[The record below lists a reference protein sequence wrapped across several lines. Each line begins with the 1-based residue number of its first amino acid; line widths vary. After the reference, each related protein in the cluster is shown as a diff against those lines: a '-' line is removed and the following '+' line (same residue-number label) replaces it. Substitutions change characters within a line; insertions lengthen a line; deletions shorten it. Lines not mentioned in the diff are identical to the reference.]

1 MIQGMLTKNVN
12 CLLDEMSVIDS
23 SDGFYSHHFEQWN
36 LVSRETNKYIG
47 FVTFEECILEVTRNG
62 EKYDMLVTVI
72 PFNNDKV
79 QGFDH
84 LSKPASRVQ
93 LLKKAI
99 EFVQNN

>member
-1 MIQGMLTKNVN
+1 MIQGMFTKNVI
-12 CLLDEMSVIDS
+12 CQLDEMSVIDT

-36 LVSRETNKYIG
+36 MVSRENNKYIG
-47 FVTFEECILEVTRNG
+47 FVTFEETVPEVTRNG

-72 PFNNDKV
+72 PFNNDQV

-84 LSKPASRVQ
+84 LSKPESRVKI
-93 LLKKAI
+93 LNKAI